1 MRLTGS
7 HFEVLVE
14 KFKGEHWDKLLTRV
28 ELIELAEAE
37 GVSFSRLVAAEPS
50 VEEALAAARRL
61 GIEIAGE

>member
-1 MRLTGS
+1 MDS
-7 HFEVLVE
+7 HFEKLVE
-14 KFKGEHWDKLLTRV
+14 KFKGKYWEKLLTLG
-28 ELIELAEAE
+28 ELTELAEAE